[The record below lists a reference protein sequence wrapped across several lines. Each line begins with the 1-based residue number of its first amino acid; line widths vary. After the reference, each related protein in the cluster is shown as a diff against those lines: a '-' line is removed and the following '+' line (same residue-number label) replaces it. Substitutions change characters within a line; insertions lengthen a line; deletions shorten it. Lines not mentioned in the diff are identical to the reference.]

1 MKDKIVRK
9 HEQASS
15 RALNYPRKKTS
26 NKQKF
31 KGKKKKQDKSFK
43 GSIIFVLEKNNPTS
57 MRAHVIMC

>member
-1 MKDKIVRK
+1 MKAKIVRK

-26 NKQKF
+26 SKQKF
-31 KGKKKKQDKSFK
+31 KGKKKSKIKALKEALFLSWRK
-43 GSIIFVLEKNNPTS
+43 TIPLV